1 MAPRKSRN
9 SSPVILLTAGLPFR
23 RGKSC
28 LLRSARNNRLSC
40 SSGKWRRSA
49 EEEESG
55 VHALSFLAKRGP
67 LGQVPAGKQSE
78 V

>member
-23 RGKSC
+23 RGRSC
-28 LLRSARNNRLSC
+28 LLRSARNNRPSC
-40 SSGKWRRSA
+40 SSGKSRWSA
-49 EEEESG
+49 KEDESG

-67 LGQVPAGKQSE
+67 SGPGPCWQTE
-78 V
+78 T